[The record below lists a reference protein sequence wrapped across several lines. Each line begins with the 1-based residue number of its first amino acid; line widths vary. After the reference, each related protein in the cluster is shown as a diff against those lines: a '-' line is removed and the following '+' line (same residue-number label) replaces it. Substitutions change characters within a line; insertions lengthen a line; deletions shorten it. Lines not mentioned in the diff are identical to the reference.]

1 MTNEFKYQT
10 TWKKEYEKSNWA
22 MPVYPVIAD
31 TQFKSDLQI
40 GDTVK
45 RRYRSNPIFAKSLSS
60 SGGYSVQNYT
70 EAEESYTISKQ
81 KEASVRIVKTEVLH
95 TDQDVTRSYGVQLAN
110 AIWQEIEGDTLH
122 AAYAGAGSTLDAG
135 NFGGTAGQGVTP
147 SVNNIADIPVLAM
160 ENFLGKNVV
169 FNNNK
174 RFGKLP
180 YEDYDGMLTWIIPP
194 QVWTVIQK
202 YMVARNTSVGDRATV
217 NGYKGEFGDFQV
229 FVANTLPFTTR
240 LALSVNPTDGDTITI
255 KGVTLTFKSTV
266 DAGTTDGQVKIAS
279 TAALT
284 VTNLVTFLNSSLEAD
299 VADATNVGYN
309 GFGTASTVSEGGFT
323 IRKSDAL
330 HGISATDGTTYLD
343 ITMKGTGK
351 VTVSSSF
358 TSASNGFAVSGVSE
372 GKQCVH
378 SLFVIAKNV
387 CLAIRKEPEI
397 YENFVSEA
405 VAKDYVMWTVYDNK
419 VFRDQAR
426 AIIDLAVNCAASS
439 FTAYS
444 NVHA

>member
-1 MTNEFKYQT
+1 MSNTFKYQT
-10 TWKKEYEKSNWA
+10 VWTKEYEKSNWA

-31 TQFKSDLQI
+31 LQFKSDLQI

-45 RRYRSNPIFAKSLSS
+45 RRYRSNPIFAKTLGSDGS
-60 SGGYSVQNYT
+60 YSPQNYV
-70 EAEESYTISKQ
+70 EAEESFQIAKQ
-81 KEASVRIVKTEVLH
+81 KEASVRIVNTEVLH
-95 TDQDVTRSYGVQLAN
+95 TDLDVAKSYGVQLSN
-110 AIWQEIEGDTLH
+110 AIWQEIEGDTLA
-122 AAYAGAGSTLDAG
+122 AAYLGAGSTLDAG
-135 NFGGTAGQGVTP
+135 SLNGTSGQGITASVT
-147 SVNNIADIPVLAM
+147 NIADIPVLAM
-160 ENFLGKNVV
+160 EKFLGNNVV

-194 QVWTVIQK
+194 QVWTQIQK

-217 NGYKGEFGDFQV
+217 NGYKGEFGDFQI
-229 FVANTLPFTTR
+229 FVANTLPFTAR

-255 KGVTLTFKSTV
+255 KGVTLTFKTTV

-284 VTNLVTFLNSSLEAD
+284 VTNLVAFLNSTLEAD
-299 VADATNVGYN
+299 VADATNAGYN
-309 GFGTASTVSEGGFT
+309 GFGTASTLSEGGFT
-323 IRKSDAL
+323 VRKSDIL

-343 ITMKGTGK
+343 ILMKGTGK

-358 TSASNGFAVSGVSE
+358 TSASNGFSVSGVSE
-372 GKQCVH
+372 GKQVVH
-378 SLFVIAKNV
+378 SLFMIAKNV
-387 CLAIRKEPEI
+387 SLAIRKEPSI
-397 YENFVSEA
+397 YDNPVSGA
-405 VAKDYVMWTVYDNK
+405 IAKDHVMWTVYDNK

-426 AIIDLAVNCAASS
+426 AIIDCPFRCEATGFA
-439 FTAYS
+439 AYS